1 VFVIPYR
8 IKLLRASQAGETI
21 EVNLDVTH
29 RAETFKLSTDPQFI
43 EKVRDVVGLYLD
55 PPERAVVLCTD
66 EKSQIQALNR
76 FQPILPMM
84 PGTPERRSHD
94 YVRHGT
100 TSLFAALDMA
110 SGTVIGSLHRRHRA
124 AEFKKF
130 LERIDTEVPTA
141 STCT

>member
-1 VFVIPYR
+1 
-8 IKLLRASQAGETI
+8 
-21 EVNLDVTH
+21 
-29 RAETFKLSTDPQFI
+29 
-43 EKVRDVVGLYLD
+43 
-55 PPERAVVLCTD
+55 LCVD

-84 PGTPERRSHD
+84 PATPERRSHD

-110 SGTVIGSLHRRHRA
+110 SGKVIGSLRQHHRA

-130 LERIDTEVPTA
+130 LVQIERRVARE
-141 STCT
+141 